1 MTMAAKKKLNFEGSM
16 ARLEEIVS
24 LLERGDAPLDQ
35 AMALF
40 EEGAKLLR
48 ECTRQLDEAEQR
60 VTLLT
65 AGKDGEIV
73 EEPFAGSG

>member
-1 MTMAAKKKLNFEGSM
+1 MAAKKKLNFEGSM

-24 LLERGDAPLDQ
+24 LLEKGDAPLEQ
-35 AMALF
+35 AMSLF

-48 ECTRQLDEAEQR
+48 ECTKQLDEAEQR

-65 AGKDGEIV
+65 AGRENEIT
-73 EEPFAGSG
+73 EEPFGDND

>member
-1 MTMAAKKKLNFEGSM
+1 MAAKKKLNFEGSM

-24 LLERGDAPLDQ
+24 LLERGDAPLEQ
-35 AMALF
+35 AMGLF